1 MHTAALRLE
10 LRLRDIGSLKEK
22 RHVVKSLIA
31 HLTSTFGVAAAEVGH
46 LDKWQRSTVGVAV
59 VGGAAGHVER
69 VLHTVRT
76 SIAEHAGVE
85 LLDYSVSYLEDPE

>member
-10 LRLRDIGSLKEK
+10 LRLRDISSLKEK

-46 LDKWQRSTVGVAV
+46 LDKWQRSTVGVAIV
-59 VGGAAGHVER
+59 SGAPGHVER

-76 SIAEHAGVE
+76 SVAQRAGVE